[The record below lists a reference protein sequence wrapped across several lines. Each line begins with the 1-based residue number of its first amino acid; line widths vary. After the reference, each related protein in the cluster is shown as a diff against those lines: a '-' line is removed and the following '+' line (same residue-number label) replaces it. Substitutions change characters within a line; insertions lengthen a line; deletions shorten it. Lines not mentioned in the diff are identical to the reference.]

1 MSISEVNQLYK
12 PKSTDIQAIIDEL
25 DIGKNIEERTNP
37 FSGESI
43 ELNPTEVAL
52 YDYLVGCEI
61 MNNFKDS
68 DVIKDWFLKNNSK
81 AYMTLLD

>member
-1 MSISEVNQLYK
+1 MTKKQTT
-12 PKSTDIQAIIDEL
+12 PKWFEGVVYDKGTTV
-25 DIGKNIEERTNP
+25 TNP

-52 YDYLVGCEI
+52 YDYLMGCEI